1 MKVHRLLPA
10 ILFLVPLAWF
20 PPAARADAP
29 DWLQAA
35 AASAASLPKYPP
47 ETKEVE
53 LLDDETITIQT
64 NGEIVWHLRVACKIL
79 RTSGCSKGE
88 FVAYYNKDSKITSF
102 KGWTLPAVGKAYEV
116 KDKDAVDF
124 ADVDAQSFSDD
135 RYRVLA
141 LPAAQPGNIVGFE
154 VELKERPELLQREW
168 HFQSDTPVVVS
179 RYTLQLPPGW
189 EYKTY
194 WLNFAEVQPQRQGD
208 NSWQWELHNIPGIEV
223 EKEMPPRESLEGRM
237 VIDYFPSDP
246 AIRQKTFDSWNDF
259 GLWYLQL
266 TSDRRN
272 DSPEIAAKVKELTA
286 NAATTLDKV
295 KALAAWVQ
303 QDIRYYAIEI
313 GIGGHQPHPAAQI
326 FANRYGDCKDK
337 ATLLSTMLKDIGVDS
352 YYVVINHR
360 RGKIR
365 GNDPPWDGFDHVIL
379 AIRIPA
385 GVPTTQLYATYNDPQ
400 LGNLLFFDPT
410 NDLVPLGYLDQGLQ
424 LNYGLLVTD
433 TGGELVELPLLPGS
447 TNRLARSAELS
458 LAPDGTLHGKVHEIR
473 WGEPAFFTRAAILGD
488 SSTSSPKALESFL
501 SNFLEGFQLVNDS
514 VENLHKYDQ
523 TLVVDYEF
531 SAPNYAQSS
540 GDLLLVR
547 PRVLGAKGS
556 ALLEEKERKY
566 PVELGAAT
574 VQTDT
579 FEIALPPGYVV
590 DELPPPVHADYPFA
604 TYTSKVECDGKVLR
618 YSRTFEVKH
627 MDVPT
632 DQLSDLKRFYEQVA
646 QDENNSA
653 VLKRAAN

>member
-10 ILFLVPLAWF
+10 FFFLLPLVWF
-20 PPAARADAP
+20 LPAARADAP

-35 AASAASLPKYPP
+35 AATAASLPKYPP

-53 LLDDETITIQT
+53 LLRDETITIQV
-64 NGEIVWHLRVACKIL
+64 NGEIVWHLRMACKIL
-79 RTSGCSKGE
+79 RTSGCSKGA
-88 FVAYYNKDSKITSF
+88 FVAHYNKDSKITSF
-102 KGWTLPAVGKAYEV
+102 KGWTLPATGKVYEV

-124 ADVDAQSFSDD
+124 ADVEAESYSDLHFK
-135 RYRVLA
+135 VLEA
-141 LPAAQPGNIVGFE
+141 PAAQPGNIVAFE
-154 VELKERPELLQREW
+154 VEEKEHPELLQDEW
-168 HFQSDTPVVVS
+168 DFQSLTPVVVS
-179 RYTLQLPPGW
+179 RFTLALPAGW
-189 EYKTY
+189 EYKAQ
-194 WLNFAEVQPQRQGD
+194 WVNFAETQPQRQGE
-208 NSWQWELHNIPGIEV
+208 NNWQWELHNIPGIAV
-223 EKEMPPRESLEGRM
+223 EDEMPPQESLEGRM

-246 AIRQKTFDSWNDF
+246 ALRQKTFDSWND
-259 GLWYLQL
+259 LARWYMQL
-266 TSDRRN
+266 SSDRRN
-272 DSPEIAAKVKELTA
+272 DSPEITAKVKELTA
-286 NAATTLDKV
+286 NAATTLDKL

-313 GIGGHQPHPAAQI
+313 GIGGHQPHPATMV

-352 YYVVINHR
+352 YYVVINHQ
-360 RGKIR
+360 RGVVR
-365 GNDPPWDGFDHVIL
+365 GSDPPWDGFDHVIL

-385 GVPTTQLYATYNDPQ
+385 GVPTNQLYAEYDDAQ
-400 LGNLLFFDPT
+400 LGTLLFFDPT
-410 NDLVPLGYLDQGLQ
+410 DDLVPLGYLSEDLQ

-433 TGGELVELPLLPGS
+433 QGGELVELPLLPAS
-447 TNRLARSAELS
+447 TNRLARSAKLS
-458 LAPDGTLHGKVHEIR
+458 LAPDGTLHGNVHEVR
-473 WGEPAFFTRAAILGD
+473 WGEPAVSTRAVILGN
-488 SSTSSPKALESFL
+488 SSTSAPRALESFL

-514 VENLHKYDQ
+514 VENLHNYDQ

-540 GDLLLVR
+540 GNLLLVR
-547 PRVLGAKGS
+547 PRVLGEKGS
-556 ALLEEKERKY
+556 TLLEEKERRY

-574 VQTDT
+574 VQTDV
-579 FEIALPPGYVV
+579 FEIALPPGYVT

-604 TYTSKVECDGKVLR
+604 SYTSKVECDGKVLR
-618 YSRTFEVKH
+618 YSRRFEVKR

-632 DQLSDLKRFYEQVA
+632 DQLSDLKTFFERVA